1 MTLPKLSQ
9 MSRSKQISRSKQMR
23 SSTQLS
29 SRAVAS
35 GRFLAADLCGGG
47 LRKIPAVDPKR
58 SGG

>member
-9 MSRSKQISRSKQMR
+9 MSRSKQMR

-29 SRAVAS
+29 SSAVAS